1 MKIFII
7 VRDDVTVANGVVFA
21 PGAIVVHSLLRR
33 DRDSVTR
40 FPTLVDVK
48 HRFSGCKLQMV
59 ETSREAT
66 YSYVV
71 RKAASKT
78 RKVARKAVKKTK
90 KSAPKKKR
98 TRSQ

>member
-7 VRDDVTVANGVVFA
+7 VRDDITVANGVVFA
-21 PGAIVVHSLLRR
+21 PGAVVVHSLLRR

-40 FPTLVDVK
+40 FPGLAEV
-48 HRFSGCKLQMV
+48 RQAYSGCKLVSV

-71 RKAASKT
+71 RRTRDQAQVKRKT
-78 RKVARKAVKKTK
+78 
-90 KSAPKKKR
+90 APKKKAKGR
-98 TRSQ
+98 KRA

>member
-7 VRDDVTVANGVVFA
+7 VRDDVTIANGVVFA
-21 PGAIVVHSLLRR
+21 PGAVVVHSLLRR

-40 FPTLVDVK
+40 FPALADVRQR
-48 HRFSGCKLQMV
+48 HSGCKIKLV

-71 RKAASKT
+71 RRTRGKASPP
-78 RKVARKAVKKTK
+78 
-90 KSAPKKKR
+90 PKKKKAAKKKKR
-98 TRSQ
+98 